1 MAQFLYFWVPE
12 ERLADDLKESS
23 DFADAWSEFV
33 DSWLPDSGTLAVGW
47 HRNKCKLVN
56 CFEASL
62 LLIFWLRESRFLP
75 TSADSEISCHS
86 AKKNEQVPELA

>member
-33 DSWLPDSGTLAVGW
+33 DS
-47 HRNKCKLVN
+47 
-56 CFEASL
+56 
-62 LLIFWLRESRFLP
+62 
-75 TSADSEISCHS
+75 
-86 AKKNEQVPELA
+86 